1 MKTIDLDGI
10 SYIEHVPG
18 ATNEWY
24 YGIEYEH
31 GDLYEAEDI
40 YKEGNKI
47 KGRTLRLVH
56 YPDGEVFD
64 PVPKT
69 EGCYSEKPIFLEDSI
84 YILNVNFKKSLI
96 QIIRFECREHK
107 TSIYAELPLSETKD
121 CYNLLLHT
129 APLSL
134 TRQGFDNE
142 FQIIWPEKVSIK
154 MDDHDSFFL
163 RDGDKL
169 YFNRWYEEG
178 DGVDYRYWEET
189 IVKDLNG
196 NVLETFPGDVMVMP
210 NGELWHLK

>member
-1 MKTIDLDGI
+1 MKTINLGGL

-24 YGIEYEH
+24 YGIDYEH

-40 YKEGNKI
+40 FKAGKKI
-47 KGRTLRLVH
+47 KGRTLRIVH
-56 YPDGEVFD
+56 YPDGCVYD

-69 EGCYSEKPIFLEDSI
+69 EGCYSERPIFFENSI
-84 YILNVNFKKSLI
+84 YIINVDFKKGLI
-96 QIIRFECREHK
+96 QIIRFECTEHK
-107 TSIYAELPLSETKD
+107 TSIHAELPLSEIKK
-121 CYNLLLHT
+121 CYNLILHT
-129 APLSL
+129 SPLTL
-134 TRQGFDNE
+134 TRQGFDND

-154 MDDHDSFFL
+154 MEDHDSFFL

-178 DGVDYRYWEET
+178 EGADYRYWEKT
-189 IVKDLNG
+189 IIKDLNG

-210 NGELWHLK
+210 NGEFWHLK

>member
-1 MKTIDLDGI
+1 MKTINLDGI

-18 ATNEWY
+18 ATDEWY

-31 GDLYEAEDI
+31 GDLYESEDI
-40 YKEGNKI
+40 FKAGNQI

-56 YPDGEVFD
+56 YPDGDVFD

-69 EGCYSEKPIFLEDSI
+69 EGCYSEKPIFFEDSI
-84 YILNVNFKKSLI
+84 YILNVNFEKSLI

-107 TSIYAELPLSETKD
+107 TSIHAELPLSETKD

-142 FQIIWPEKVSIK
+142 FQIIWPEKVTFK

-178 DGVDYRYWEET
+178 EGVDYRYWEET
-189 IVKDLNG
+189 IIKDLDG